1 MDYVAN
7 AKQKRTDRRVM
18 KTKRALFEAFD
29 RIAQEK
35 DYGKI
40 TISELA
46 READVDR
53 KTFYLHYSSIEDM
66 IDDRVGELVGG
77 ILDEVEL
84 DMQRRLQ
91 DCESEEG
98 SESVKP
104 DARVFFAGVNGAVKN
119 ILPSLAR
126 LLGGVSVDVA
136 LDRIGKPL
144 AEEIKRREVISLS
157 MSDEMLQIHVS
168 ALVGFILGAYGAWFK
183 GGMAVPLED
192 IFDMSGRLIDVCIQ
206 EIDQI
211 GEGR

>member
-1 MDYVAN
+1 M
-7 AKQKRTDRRVM
+7 
-18 KTKRALFEAFD
+18 
-29 RIAQEK
+29 AQEK

-104 DARVFFAGVNGAVKN
+104 DARVFFAGVNGAVK
-119 ILPSLAR
+119 IFFRRLRGFLAACPSTLPSTESASRSPRKSNAAKPSRFPCRTRCFKYTSR
-126 LLGGVSVDVA
+126 LWSASFSVRTGHGSKEA
-136 LDRIGKPL
+136 WRCRSRISSTCQAG
-144 AEEIKRREVISLS
+144 
-157 MSDEMLQIHVS
+157 
-168 ALVGFILGAYGAWFK
+168 
-183 GGMAVPLED
+183 
-192 IFDMSGRLIDVCIQ
+192 
-206 EIDQI
+206 
-211 GEGR
+211 